1 MIGEIIVCAMFVCLL
16 IGLVTGHPLA
26 FVLGGVG
33 AVAGYIGWGTS
44 IFSVLTIRIYDAM
57 SLYSTVAIPM
67 FVLMAA
73 FLTQSKVAD
82 GLFDSIRYLF
92 GPVKGGLGIAVI
104 AVATVFAAT
113 TGIIGASVVTMG
125 MLGIPVLL
133 KHGYK
138 EELAVGC
145 VMSGGTLGILI
156 PPSIMLVLM
165 GTYSN
170 VSVGKL
176 FLAALLPGLTLSAG
190 YMIYTFVVC
199 QIHPEWGPAMSKE
212 ELAEMP
218 LGQRI
223 KGSLVNLVPPLI
235 LIIGVLGSIFGGIA
249 TPTEA
254 AGVGAFVAMIMCIC
268 YGKFSLQVLKDSLL
282 DTVKTSAMCFAIV
295 FGANT
300 FTSVFMALDGDEMIA
315 NFVSSLGL
323 SGWGVFAAMMILVFI
338 LGMFIDWLGIIML
351 TFSIF
356 LPILDTFG
364 FDRLYVVATTAVLL
378 QTSFLTPP
386 FGYALFYVKSLVPP
400 YVTMKTIYKAVIP
413 FVIIMLLVVLL
424 TIFWPG
430 MVLLLPSM
438 SSL

>member
-1 MIGEIIVCAMFVCLL
+1 MIGEILVCSMFLCLI

-33 AVAGYIGWGTS
+33 ALAGYIGWGTS

-57 SLYSTVAIPM
+57 STYSTVAIPM

-73 FLTQSKVAD
+73 FLTKSKVAE

-125 MLGIPVLL
+125 MLGLPVLL

-138 EELAVGC
+138 DELAVGC

-165 GTYSN
+165 GTYAN

-190 YMIYTFVVC
+190 YMLYTFVVC
-199 QIHPEWGPAMSKE
+199 RLHPDWGPAMSSE

-218 LGQRI
+218 MSQRI

-235 LIIGVLGSIFGGIA
+235 LIVGVLGSIFGGIA

-254 AGVGAFVAMIMCIC
+254 AGVGAFVAMIMCIF
-268 YGKFSLQVLKDSLL
+268 YGKFNFQVLKESLL
-282 DTVKTSAMCFAIV
+282 ETVKTSAMCFAIV

-315 NFVSSLGL
+315 NFVYSLGL

-356 LPILDTFG
+356 LPILDSFG

-386 FGYALFYVKSLVPP
+386 FGYALFYIKSLVPP
-400 YVTMKTIYKAVIP
+400 TISMKTIYKSVIP
-413 FVIIMLLVVLL
+413 FVAIMIIVVLI

>member
-1 MIGEIIVCAMFVCLL
+1 MIGEIIVCCMFIFL
-16 IGLVTGHPLA
+16 IIALVTGHPLA

-33 AVAGYIGWGTS
+33 AIAGYVGWGNS

-138 EELAVGC
+138 PELAVGC

-190 YMIYTFVVC
+190 YMLYTFVVC
-199 QIHPEWGPAMSKE
+199 QLHPDWGPAMSTQ

-223 KGSLVNLVPPLI
+223 KGSLVNLVPPMI

-254 AGVGAFVAMIMCIC
+254 AGVGAFVAMVMCIC
-268 YGKFSLQVLKDSLL
+268 YGKFSFQVLKDSLL

-300 FTSVFMALDGDEMIA
+300 FTSVFMALDGDELIA
-315 NFVSSLGL
+315 RFVTSLGL

-400 YVTMKTIYKAVIP
+400 SITMKTIYKSVVP
-413 FVIIMLLVVLL
+413 FVLIMLVV
-424 TIFWPG
+424 TIITILWPG